1 MAAVYAVVCFS
12 QINILIE
19 GAIVSAGA
27 SSQVIHGGSL
37 ICVERCGQSD
47 QDRVACVVSLAVVI
61 KEEEGMVLHNR
72 SADVSAKLVEVITRL
87 QRGRP
92 ASSEGRSQLEIV
104 DGIVGIQAAVAEEFE
119 CVAMERIGS

>member
-1 MAAVYAVVCFS
+1 MAAVYAVVYFS

-37 ICVERCGQSD
+37 ICVERCGQSH

-61 KEEEGMVLHNR
+61 KEEGMVLHNR

-87 QRGRP
+87 QRSRP
-92 ASSEGRSQLEIV
+92 AGRKSRCQLEII
-104 DGIVGIQAAVAEEFE
+104 DGIVGVERTVAEELE
-119 CVAMERIGS
+119 CGAMEGV

>member
-1 MAAVYAVVCFS
+1 MAAVYAVVYFS

-37 ICVERCGQSD
+37 ICVERCGQSH

-87 QRGRP
+87 QRSRP
-92 ASSEGRSQLEIV
+92 AGRKSRCQLEII
-104 DGIVGIQAAVAEEFE
+104 DGIVGVERTVAEELE
-119 CVAMERIGS
+119 CGAMERVAS